1 MATAPILTR
10 GPGAYR
16 PSAAAGPETV
26 RRGTLVARR
35 PLGGVV
41 GDAEAVAVP
50 ATACPPRRAR
60 HSPALPAA
68 APNCLRV
75 RPKTPPTATGSQPH
89 CAHSMMGLASS
100 PRHHLRPST
109 AHYDAPRF
117 WRGHERGL
125 ISPCASL
132 AVPAKGC
139 KPAGCCA
146 GLICWAYALRT
157 GQRRGRRG
165 LYAADGAAARRTG
178 LLRCGRGG
186 GAADGAYMRQTGLL
200 RGRRGSCTMSG
211 AVARRKGLS
220 RGGLGC
226 CAADGAYA
234 WRRGLLRSGRGL
246 SAADGA
252 AAI

>member
-1 MATAPILTR
+1 MQR
-10 GPGAYR
+10 QWR
-16 PSAAAGPETV
+16 
-26 RRGTLVARR
+26 
-35 PLGGVV
+35 
-41 GDAEAVAVP
+41 
-50 ATACPPRRAR
+50 
-60 HSPALPAA
+60 ALPAA
-68 APNCLRV
+68 APNRLRV

-165 LYAADGAAARRTG
+165 LYAADGAAARRSSG
-178 LLRCGRGG
+178 SAAAARAALMGQHEPGG
-186 GAADGAYMRQTGLL
+186 PAAAGQAL
-200 RGRRGSCTMSG
+200 
-211 AVARRKGLS
+211 VS
-220 RGGLGC
+220 RHQPLGQPQ
-226 CAADGAYA
+226 
-234 WRRGLLRSGRGL
+234 RSGQQLESPLRQL
-246 SAADGA
+246 
-252 AAI
+252 